1 MPHRDPLLRFESKT
15 LTARLRDPQ
24 GHAIERPIEVRTHPI
39 SGRACR
45 ITYSRGLESEAGTEA
60 LPPPPPDA
68 EGSADCP
75 FCPGRLERRTPLIN
89 EGLDRAG
96 RLRCGASVLF
106 PNLFPYGV
114 YSAVSLFDERHF
126 VEIGT
131 ADAASYGDSFRNCAQ
146 YLRKVSAYDPGA
158 LYTAITQNHLPA
170 AGGSLVHPHLQVHAD
185 RIPSNAHAM
194 LKQRSDEY
202 FAATGRLLFS
212 DYLKIEYRAGRR
224 TVGTTGAW
232 NWLAAFAPEGFYEMW
247 AIYPG
252 KTQLNH
258 LTPSDWD
265 DLSQGVIN
273 AQRFY
278 RSLCRNSY
286 NLGVLAIEQAG
297 SRLELRVVL
306 IVRANYAPWVRN
318 DITGY
323 EVMLDDMATF
333 TAPEETAERARVF
346 WQERPASSP

>member
-45 ITYSRGLESEAGTEA
+45 ITYSRGAEREPGTEA
-60 LPPPPPDA
+60 LPQPPPDA
-68 EGSADCP
+68 EGSIDCP
-75 FCPGRLERRTPLIN
+75 FCPGQLERRTPLMS
-89 EGLDRAG
+89 EGLDREG
-96 RLRCGASVLF
+96 RLRCGDSVLF

-131 ADAASYGDSFRNCAQ
+131 ADAASYADSFRNCAR
-146 YLRKVSAYDPGA
+146 YLQTVIGYDPQA
-158 LYTAITQNHLPA
+158 VFTAITQNHLPA

-194 LKQRSDEY
+194 LMQRSEEY
-202 FAATGRLLFS
+202 HTQTSRLLFS
-212 DYLKIEYRAGRR
+212 DYLKCEYRDGRR
-224 TVGTTGAW
+224 IIGPTGAW
-232 NWLAAFAPEGFYEMW
+232 HWLAAFAPEGFFEIW
-247 AIYPG
+247 GIYPG
-252 KTQLNH
+252 KSALNH

-273 AQRFY
+273 AQRYY

-286 NLGVLAIEQAG
+286 NLGLLSVEQPS

-333 TAPEETAERARVF
+333 SAPEETAERARVF
-346 WQERPASSP
+346 WQKR

>member
-1 MPHRDPLLRFESKT
+1 MPHRDPFLRFESKT
-15 LTARLRDPQ
+15 LAARLRNPQ
-24 GHAIERPIEVRTHPI
+24 GHAIERTIEVRTHPI

-45 ITYSRGLESEAGTEA
+45 ITYSRGLESEPGTET

-68 EGSADCP
+68 EGSVDCP
-75 FCPGRLERRTPLIN
+75 FCPGRIECRTPLMN
-89 EGLDRAG
+89 EGLDREG
-96 RLRCGASVLF
+96 RLRCGDSVLF
-106 PNLFPYGV
+106 PNLFPYGA

-131 ADAASYGDSFRNCAQ
+131 ADSSTYGDSFRNCAQ
-146 YLRKVSAYDPGA
+146 YLQKVVAYDPEA
-158 LYTAITQNHLPA
+158 FYAAITQNHLPA

-185 RIPSNAHAM
+185 RVASNAHDM
-194 LKQRSDEY
+194 LKRRSDEY
-202 FAATGRLLFS
+202 FAATRHLLFS
-212 DYLKIEYRAGRR
+212 DYLKSEYRDGRR
-224 TVGTTGAW
+224 IIGTTGAW
-232 NWLAAFAPEGFYEMW
+232 HWLSAFAPEGFFEIW

-252 KTQLNH
+252 KTALNH

-278 RSLCRNSY
+278 RSICRNSY
-286 NLGVLAIEQAG
+286 NLGLLSVEHAA
-297 SRLELRVVL
+297 SRLELRVAL

-333 TAPEETAERARVF
+333 TAPEETAEKARLF
-346 WQERPASSP
+346 WQKR